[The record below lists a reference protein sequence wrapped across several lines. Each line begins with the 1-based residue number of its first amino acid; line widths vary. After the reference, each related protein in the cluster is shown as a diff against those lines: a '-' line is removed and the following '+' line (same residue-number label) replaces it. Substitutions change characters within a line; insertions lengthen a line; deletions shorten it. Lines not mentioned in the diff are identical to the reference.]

1 MSGKCEQKWALTRTA
16 NDAINFAGDLRHL
29 MMVLIVQHNNAITI
43 YVVWKTSQLIQLFR
57 IMSALPFPLSSTSF
71 LFTCHFYFIFKASR
85 FPTDNDEARLQMIA
99 ASLLPFLKQQSTV
112 HYFPYFTINLN
123 KQFARICSELSLE
136 RTRQQLGHRRVLS
149 SNYCFIFCFHFL
161 ATIYLFILT
170 NLFFC
175 HVCAFSFFEASA
187 KFIAIYKVTNY
198 CTYFIYTLPA
208 RTLIC

>member
-57 IMSALPFPLSSTSF
+57 IMSAFPFPLSSTSF

-85 FPTDNDEARLQMIA
+85 FPTNNDEPRLQMIA

-149 SNYCFIFCFHFL
+149 SNYCFIFLLPLSRYNLSLHS
-161 ATIYLFILT
+161 YKFIL
-170 NLFFC
+170 LSC
-175 HVCAFSFFEASA
+175 LRILFFEASA